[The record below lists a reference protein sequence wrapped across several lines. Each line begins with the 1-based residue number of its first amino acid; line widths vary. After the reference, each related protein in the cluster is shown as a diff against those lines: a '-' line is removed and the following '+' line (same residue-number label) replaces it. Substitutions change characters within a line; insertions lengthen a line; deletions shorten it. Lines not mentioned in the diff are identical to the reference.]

1 MIIFSGEKVMG
12 VARAF
17 MGSSDFPCNRIRGC
31 GRMSALKNIFGHRQD
46 TGPED

>member
-1 MIIFSGEKVMG
+1 MNVFSREKVVG

-31 GRMSALKNIFGHRQD
+31 GRMSALKNIFGRRQD
-46 TGPED
+46 TGLED